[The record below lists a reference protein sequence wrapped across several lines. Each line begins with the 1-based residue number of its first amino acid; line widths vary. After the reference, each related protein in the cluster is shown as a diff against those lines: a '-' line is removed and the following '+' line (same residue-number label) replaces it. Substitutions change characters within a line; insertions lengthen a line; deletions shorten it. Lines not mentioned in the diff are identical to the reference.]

1 MYNRTDSPLFV
12 SSSTLA
18 HPGPFSSSSSSFE
31 DEDDDVRL
39 HPDPSVHTG
48 VLRVPPGYS
57 AEVFDYETSSRH
69 ERARRAA
76 GAGAGGGRGGEGWDG
91 PYDPYSVSISFCKG
105 WGKGFKRQDVT
116 LCPCWLQVCLAPP
129 TNSQRR

>member
-18 HPGPFSSSSSSFE
+18 HLEQEGNEESPPPPPP
-31 DEDDDVRL
+31 
-39 HPDPSVHTG
+39 HPDPSVHPG
-48 VLRVPPGYS
+48 VLRVPPGFS
-57 AEVFDYETSSRH
+57 AEIFDYEVSSRH
-69 ERARRAA
+69 ERARRQR
-76 GAGAGGGRGGEGWDG
+76 GAGAGGDG

-116 LCPCWLQVCLAPP
+116 LCPCWLQVCLARPKGAAAA
-129 TNSQRR
+129 QWARC